1 MFNFTTIKNT
11 ILFLFVFCTFQI
23 SAQKTISPAKKTNID
38 KSSITIKT
46 DHRQSIPKANPSIF
60 DHQHIDYSQPIRFQ
74 RPIKG
79 SSLKITSD
87 QSSGL
92 PIMIQG
98 RIESSNRNADS
109 ETKCSEYLEAVKTA
123 LQIENPEDEFQ
134 LREESTDSRGIKHS
148 RMDQYHNGIKVY
160 GGEII
165 LHEKDQEIFLFNGR
179 SYPTPTLEN
188 LTPSISEI
196 DAGQIIQS
204 DHPNWQELDSGQRF
218 FIAHEQL
225 KSELVIYHPEKNITG
240 EKLAWHVIAIP
251 NIVERWEYFIDAQ
264 TGDILHKYNNVC
276 QIHGGRCG
284 SEEHSH
290 TPSVSI
296 EKETHSPSLVF
307 GPETAQATDL
317 QGLTRT
323 IDVYESGGTYYM
335 LDASRTMFN
344 SSLSNMPNDPSGVI
358 WTINAFNTS
367 PADNNFSYDHVSSSN
382 NSWNNPT
389 AVSSQYSG
397 GKAYEYFK
405 NTFGRE
411 SINGQGGNI
420 VSFINVADENGNSMD
435 NAFWN
440 GAAMFYGNGDQAF
453 NAPLA
458 KALDV
463 AGHEMS
469 HGVIQNEANLQ
480 YQFESGA
487 LNESFADIFGAMI
500 DRDDWKIGEEVSNPS
515 VFPSGTMRDM
525 QDPHNGGN
533 SSDFYWQPKHVNEQY
548 MGNQDNGGVHINSG
562 IPNHAY
568 YLFATAVGKDKAED
582 LFYDVLSNY
591 LVASSQFVDL
601 RFAVVQAA
609 TQTYGAG
616 SSEVIAAENA
626 FNAVGIGEG
635 GGGDYQ
641 DDVNV
646 NPGDDFIMWSD
657 LGLDN
662 VNNSTTDGTLDGAI
676 SNTNHISR
684 PSVTDDGS
692 IIQFIDENNN
702 MIEVTIDWTTGDILS
717 EVAIESSGIWRNV
730 ATSKDGTK
738 LAAITTDNDNAIW
751 VFDFN
756 SGNSLWF
763 DLYNPTTA
771 EGIETG
777 DVDFPDVLEWDF
789 SGEFILYDAQNSIT
803 GQTSNIEYWD
813 IGFIKVWDNTT
824 NNFAGGQV
832 SKLFTGL
839 PDNVSVGNPTFSKNS
854 PYIIAFDYIASTTSG
869 TEYSVRGANT
879 QTGDQGTIWDNNTL
893 GYPSYS
899 IDDSQ
904 VIFTAFNGNDKLI
917 AIRDM
922 ADDKL
927 NGTGDAF
934 ILIEDAD
941 WATWFATGNRDLTS
955 TEEAFENLGFSVYPN
970 PVENNLTIE
979 IQGNYSTIQY
989 ELFDMMGRTLL
1000 SGAINSSKEELALN
1014 QLANGT
1020 YFLRIFDGEKMGIKK
1035 IVKQ

>member
-11 ILFLFVFCTFQI
+11 LLFLLAFCACSLT
-23 SAQKTISPAKKTNID
+23 AQKTVSPAKKTNID
-38 KSSITIKT
+38 KSSITIKS
-46 DHRQSIPKANPSIF
+46 DHRLQIPKTEPSIF
-60 DHQHIDYSQPIRFQ
+60 DQTNSNYNQPLHFQ
-74 RPIKG
+74 RPIKE
-79 SSLKITSD
+79 SQLKLTND
-87 QSSGL
+87 NTSGL

-98 RIESSNRNADS
+98 VLESPNRSAS
-109 ETKCSEYLEAVKTA
+109 TETKCFEYLSAVQSV
-123 LQIENPEDEFQ
+123 LQIENPEEEFQ
-134 LREESTDSRGIKHS
+134 IRKQTTDSRGIKHI
-148 RMDQYHNGIKVY
+148 RMDQYFNGLKIY
-160 GGEII
+160 GGEVL
-165 LHEKDQEIFLFNGR
+165 LHEKADEIFLFNGR
-179 SYPTPTLEN
+179 NYPTPVLEN
-188 LTPSISEI
+188 LTPSVNLLNAE
-196 DAGQIIQS
+196 QIIKA
-204 DHPNWQELDSGQRF
+204 DHGNWKELGDDQRF
-218 FIAHEQL
+218 LIAHEQL
-225 KSELVIYHPEKNITG
+225 KSELVIYHPENNMDA
-240 EKLAWHVIAIP
+240 EKLVWHVTAIP
-251 NIVERWEYFIDAQ
+251 NVIERWEYFIDAQ
-264 TGDILHKYNNVC
+264 TGTILHKFNNVC

-284 SEEHSH
+284 SGEHTH
-290 TPSVSI
+290 EHKAE
-296 EKETHSPSLVF
+296 EKETHSNSLPF

-317 QGLTRT
+317 QGVTRT
-323 IDVYESGGTYYM
+323 INVYETGGTYYM
-335 LDASRTMFN
+335 LDASRSMYN
-344 SSLSNMPNDPSGVI
+344 AGGSNMPNDPSGVI

-367 PADNNFSYDHVSSSN
+367 PSNNNFNYDHVSSNN

-389 AVSSQYSG
+389 AVSAQYSG
-397 GKAYEYFK
+397 GEAYEYFK

-420 VSFINVADENGNSMD
+420 VSFINVADENGSSMD

-440 GAAMFYGNGDQAF
+440 GAAMFYGNGNQAF

-469 HGVIQNEANLQ
+469 HGVIQNEANLT

-500 DRDDWKIGEEVSNPS
+500 DRDDWQIGEEISNPS

-525 QDPHNGGN
+525 QDPNNGGT

-609 TQTYGAG
+609 TQTYGAN

-641 DDVNV
+641 EDVTV
-646 NPGDDFIMWSD
+646 NPGDDFILYSD

-662 VNNSTTDGTLDGAI
+662 VNNANTDGTPNGSI
-676 SNTNHISR
+676 SSTNHISR

-692 IIQFIDENNN
+692 IVLFVDENNN
-702 MIEVTIDWTTGDILS
+702 LVEVDIDWNTGQIETEFTL
-717 EVAIESSGIWRNV
+717 ESSGIWRNV
-730 ATSKDGTK
+730 ATSKDGSK
-738 LAAITTDNDNAIW
+738 LAAITTDNDNEIF

-756 SGNSLWF
+756 SQSSQWF
-763 DLYNPTTA
+763 ELYNPTSA
-771 EGIETG
+771 EGVSTG
-777 DVDFPDVLEWDF
+777 DIQFPDVLEFDF
-789 SGEFILYDAQNSIT
+789 SGEFILYDAQNSIS
-803 GQTSNIEYWD
+803 GQTSSIEYWD
-813 IGFIKVWDNTT
+813 IGFVKVWDNNS

-839 PDNVSVGNPTFSKNS
+839 PENVSVGNPTFSKNS
-854 PYIIAFDYIASTTSG
+854 PYIIAFDFIESTTSG
-869 TEYSVRGANT
+869 NEFSVLGANT
-879 QTGDQGTIWDNNTL
+879 QTGDQGTIWENNTL

-904 VIFTAFNGNDKLI
+904 IIFTAFNGDDKLI

-922 ADDKL
+922 AADKL

-955 TEEAFENLGFSVYPN
+955 TEEVFENLGFSVYPN

-979 IQGNYSTIQY
+979 ILGNISTIQY
-989 ELFDMMGRTLL
+989 ELFDMMGRSLL
-1000 SGAINSSKEELALN
+1000 AGEINSSKEELALN

-1020 YFLRIFDGEKMGIKK
+1020 YFLRVFDGEKMGIKK
-1035 IVKQ
+1035 VVKQ